1 MNVTQENVGTIVNN
15 LTSIVASTNETVD
28 QNTDSIRIVQ
38 MVIVQTASLLQSP
51 AIPQEIVEVVS

>member
-38 MVIVQTASLLQSP
+38 MVIVQTASLLQSL